1 MELFKSNIKI
11 ILASGSPRRKDF
23 LTDLGMFFNS
33 LPAGSPEPRYLNNE
47 QPGAFAMRVAS
58 LKAREVYA
66 RLQATIKEAF
76 VVIGA
81 DTVVALGD
89 KVMGK
94 PTCETEALDMLK
106 QLGGK
111 VHSVYTG
118 CCCLFS
124 RPECGSDRESEE
136 VFFEESKVWMHRF
149 PDAVLS
155 AYIRSG
161 EPMDKAGAY
170 AIQGKGAFLI
180 EKVEGSWTNIVGLPL
195 GSLIRI
201 MLGKSAIS
209 PV

>member
-1 MELFKSNIKI
+1 MELFKPNIKI
-11 ILASGSPRRKDF
+11 ILASGSPRRRDF
-23 LTDLGMFFNS
+23 LTDLGLLFDI
-33 LPAGSPEPRYLNNE
+33 LPAESPEPRFLNLE
-47 QPGAFAMRVAS
+47 PPGAFASRVA
-58 LKAREVYA
+58 LFKAREVYA
-66 RLQATIKEAF
+66 RLHGTLKESF

-81 DTVVALGD
+81 DTVVALGE

-94 PTCETEALDMLK
+94 PVCETEALDMLK
-106 QLGGK
+106 QLSGQ

-124 RPECGSDRESEE
+124 RSEDDPGSEE
-136 VFFEESKVWMHRF
+136 VFFEESRVWMHKF
-149 PDAVLS
+149 PDAALS

-180 EKVEGSWTNIVGLPL
+180 QRVEGSWTNIVGLPL
-195 GSLIRI
+195 GSLIRV
-201 MLGKSAIS
+201 MLENNVIS